1 MGLLIGNIAN
11 TILPARVRQAV
22 SEDIPMYGVK
32 FTSTSTTGVRTYDAA
47 VLNWGRSNDSTEGVD
62 DFKNLAPFNV
72 REVCRVWNS
81 STNTANYIQKS
92 AYSDTEWQQ
101 IREGT
106 HATISGDIMIEFPE
120 FWYRRVETADGL
132 EIIVAPEYKV
142 GFTPDPWHY
151 SNGVHHQ
158 KRYITKYN
166 LSSGFNSKSKV
177 ATLVSTDMNTFR
189 TGLRAKG
196 MDMLSAPAWWSIG
209 MLMLVKYATTDL
221 QSVVSAG
228 YNSGNTTYS
237 SGNAD
242 NVKGLDGSA
251 NAVGTNEA
259 CLTFGIENFYGN
271 CWKYIDGCF
280 ECGGYL
286 YIKEVE
292 DMVSDPTSLAEL
304 QSSYTKIDYPVQAGG
319 SQTAITKIANDTNYD
334 WFLYPSNSTGSKTIV
349 CNDNFW
355 SNNDGAVRLLIFGC
369 NAWAGSTAGLFCFA
383 SNAAVGYSLVDIGA
397 VGVC

>member
-1 MGLLIGNIAN
+1 
-11 TILPARVRQAV
+11 
-22 SEDIPMYGVK
+22 
-32 FTSTSTTGVRTYDAA
+32 
-47 VLNWGRSNDSTEGVD
+47 
-62 DFKNLAPFNV
+62 
-72 REVCRVWNS
+72 
-81 STNTANYIQKS
+81 
-92 AYSDTEWQQ
+92 
-101 IREGT
+101 
-106 HATISGDIMIEFPE
+106 
-120 FWYRRVETADGL
+120 
-132 EIIVAPEYKV
+132 
-142 GFTPDPWHY
+142 
-151 SNGVHHQ
+151 
-158 KRYITKYN
+158 
-166 LSSGFNSKSKV
+166 
-177 ATLVSTDMNTFR
+177 MNTFR

-221 QSVVSAG
+221 QAVVSAG

-251 NAVGTNEA
+251 NTVGTNEA

-271 CWKYIDGCF
+271 YWKYIDGCF

-355 SNNDGAVRLLIFGC
+355 SSNDGAVRLLRFGGS
-369 NAWAGSTAGLFCFA
+369 AWDGSADGLFCFN
-383 SNAAVGYSLVDIGA
+383 SNVAVGNSYVYYGA